1 MGKNATDAAI
11 SQSELQAFVTMLTE
25 TAMSAA
31 FTVVA
36 DYIQASIP
44 DDYEDP
50 AYSAIVDETT
60 PFQAD
65 EPLRVAFQ
73 AAQSMLRMQDPE
85 TAVEQDVVC
94 KRLASVLRSS
104 PPSMEGSYVRALAHL
119 ILAHASGP
127 VPDLGHLHLAA
138 ECEPEST
145 FIQGLILAAQTQRVM
160 RSEAHTRSA
169 ESHTRSA
176 KR

>member
-1 MGKNATDAAI
+1 MG
-11 SQSELQAFVTMLTE
+11 
-25 TAMSAA
+25 
-31 FTVVA
+31 
-36 DYIQASIP
+36 
-44 DDYEDP
+44 
-50 AYSAIVDETT
+50 DETT

-176 KR
+176 NEARSAECVRKVRSAECVHSTPLTVWGI